1 MIFAVCQ
8 WITAKIKIIP
18 HLTILPP
25 PKTKLQKL
33 IKNKSTNLGDI
44 SVI

>member
-1 MIFAVCQ
+1 MIFAVYQ
-8 WITAKIKIIP
+8 WITAKIEIIS

-33 IKNKSTNLGDI
+33 IKNKNKKIIKLQ
-44 SVI
+44 